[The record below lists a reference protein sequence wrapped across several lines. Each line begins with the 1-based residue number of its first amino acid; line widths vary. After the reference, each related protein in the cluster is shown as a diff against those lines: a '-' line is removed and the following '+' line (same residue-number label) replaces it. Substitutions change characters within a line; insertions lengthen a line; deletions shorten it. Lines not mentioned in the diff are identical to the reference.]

1 MINEVSS
8 IKCSELT
15 LINTMKKKKTTVG
28 NSEIIKK
35 WKLTKEVCK
44 IFKFLN
50 YIVNSVY

>member
-1 MINEVSS
+1 MQRINAYKYNE
-8 IKCSELT
+8 E
-15 LINTMKKKKTTVG
+15 KKKTTVG